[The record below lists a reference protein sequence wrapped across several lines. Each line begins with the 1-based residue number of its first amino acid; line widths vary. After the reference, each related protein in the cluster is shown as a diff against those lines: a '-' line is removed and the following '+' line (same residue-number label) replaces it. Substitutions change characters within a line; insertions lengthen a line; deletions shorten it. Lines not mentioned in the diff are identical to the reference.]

1 MHMIALTS
9 QCSCQTTHTDYAV
22 GTALMGLLPTAG
34 TVGGG
39 LQLLNNRSDSDK
51 GDDAP
56 IKCVELVP
64 GPPHAR

>member
-1 MHMIALTS
+1 
-9 QCSCQTTHTDYAV
+9 
-22 GTALMGLLPTAG
+22 MGLLPTAG